1 MERFHTCDINDYTCD
16 SMTLWLHGPGFPAF
30 ETVLVS
36 APWRKVSMMKEVS
49 WDDWEELAT
58 NIKRHGNSMA
68 ATG

>member
-16 SMTLWLHGPGFPAF
+16 INDSMVFYGPGFPAF

-36 APWRKVSMMKEVS
+36 ARRKVSMMKEVS

-58 NIKRHGNSMA
+58 NIKRHGNAM